1 MAALSYTLGAFA
13 LILVL
18 VRFKVPLAAAIF
30 LGTIAIGVLFGL
42 GPVEIAQYVGLGTIQ
57 LRTLGLIAITV
68 ALLAL
73 SGTMQAGG
81 QMEQIVSLAKAFF
94 RRPAVTLAALPALIG
109 LLPMP
114 GGALFSAPMVASAAG
129 ETKIPSARLSA
140 INYWFRHIWEHW
152 WPLYPGVILAVTLT
166 ETDFGT
172 FVAFQLPMGI
182 CMLAAGLPI
191 LYKAHPDLA
200 IVTPPAPAGTRRK
213 LLRCTSPI
221 WIIIVVWLAVAGV
234 ARLLPASAGESAHL
248 AGVIKLASIT
258 LGLIA
263 SLIWTSRRSRLGRSQ
278 LRKIWA
284 GRNIWM
290 MSLLVASVMVFQ
302 YMLGQVGAAGRIGKE
317 LQALHVPV
325 VLVVIALPFVAGVVT
340 GLAIGFVGASFPIV
354 LGLVAALGG
363 EVTIWPYVVLA
374 YAFGHIGMMLSP
386 LHLCHVM
393 SNRYFQT
400 TFGPVYRY
408 TIVPTVLMAVM
419 AGAYAA
425 ILKYWLG

>member
-1 MAALSYTLGAFA
+1 MVALSYTLGAFA
-13 LILVL
+13 MILVL
-18 VRFKVPLAAAIF
+18 ARFKVPLALAIF
-30 LGTIAIGVLFGL
+30 LGTVAIGAMFGL
-42 GPVEIAQYVGLGTIQ
+42 GPAEIAQCVGLGVIQ
-57 LRTLGLIAITV
+57 PRTLGLIAITV

-129 ETKIPSARLSA
+129 QAKISGARLSA

-152 WPLYPGVILAVTLT
+152 WPLYPGVILAVALT
-166 ETDFGT
+166 ESNFGT
-172 FVAFQLPMGI
+172 FIAFQLPMGI
-182 CMLAAGLPI
+182 CMLAAGVPI
-191 LYKAHPDLA
+191 LYRAHPDLA
-200 IVTPPAPAGTRRK
+200 VVAPPAPAGTRRK
-213 LLRCTSPI
+213 LLRCTASI
-221 WIIIVVWLAVAGV
+221 WIIILVWLAVAGIV
-234 ARLLPASAGESAHL
+234 KLLPEGVGKSAHL
-248 AGVIKLASIT
+248 AGVAKLAPIA

-263 SLIWTSRRSRLGRSQ
+263 SLVWTTRSSRLGRSE
-278 LRKIWA
+278 LRKIWT
-284 GRNIWM
+284 GRRIWM

-302 YMLGQVGAAGRIGKE
+302 YMLGQVSAAQRIGNE
-317 LQALHVPV
+317 LQSLHVPV
-325 VLVVIALPFVAGVVT
+325 VLVVIVLPFVAGVVT

-363 EVTIWPYVVLA
+363 DVAIWPYVVLA

-400 TFGPVYRY
+400 SFGPVYRY
-408 TIVPTVLMAVM
+408 TLIPAGLMAAM

-425 ILKYWLG
+425 ILQWWLG